1 MSFGKRGLPSP
12 PPPDRPRVPVTPQSS
27 VLLQQ
32 LRGIGTGVALALGIY
47 LAYYVG
53 MRSLGRALDASWSAG
68 DGVEWTAIVPSSD
81 SALGAAERS
90 LRDICLQ
97 LHPIHTKRPLPESVR
112 FDFELGGSRERQ
124 LTTVASF
131 LACSTE
137 QQQQRLCQAGERAK
151 LVDQIKR
158 YLKFRGTIVSG
169 QAATGLPRDTE
180 WRMQQI
186 TTRPASEGAHE
197 RLLRGL
203 NQLAE
208 RGCLSS
214 SDFGFFGFG
223 VPKDLVPRV
232 KVEAKTRSCQ

>member
-12 PPPDRPRVPVTPQSS
+12 PPPGRPPAPVTPRPS
-27 VLLQQ
+27 VLMQQ
-32 LRGIGTGVALALGIY
+32 LRGIGIGAALALGIY

-68 DGVEWTAIVPSSD
+68 DGIEWTAIVPSSD
-81 SALGAAERS
+81 GALGASERS
-90 LRDICLQ
+90 LRDSCLQ
-97 LHPIHTKRPLPESVR
+97 LHPIRTKRPLPESVR
-112 FDFELGGSRERQ
+112 FDIELGGSRERQ

-137 QQQQRLCQAGERAK
+137 HQQQRFCKTDERAK
-151 LVDQIKR
+151 FVDQIKR
-158 YLKFRGTIVSG
+158 YLKFRDTIVSG
-169 QAATGLPRDTE
+169 QAATGLPQDTD

-208 RGCLSS
+208 RGYLSS
-214 SDFGFFGFG
+214 SDFGFLGFG
-223 VPKDLVPRV
+223 VPKALVPHV
-232 KVEAKTRSCQ
+232 KGEAKTRSCR